1 MNNLREE
8 KMQVLKMIEEG
19 KINSQD
25 GLELLSALEEKED
38 LPTAKSSKWL
48 RIKVFDPEDNTKVN
62 VNVPIALLDVGLKF
76 ATKVSPELKNSDL
89 SAIDFNEIVEMIKSG
104 AEGKIVDVE
113 SGDGERVEIIVE

>member
-8 KMQVLKMIEEG
+8 KMQILKMIEDG
-19 KINSQD
+19 KINSKD
-25 GLELLSALEEKED
+25 GIELLSALEEKEN
-38 LPTAKSSKWL
+38 LPMPKSSKWL

-62 VNVPIALLDVGLKF
+62 VNVPIALIDVGLKF

-89 SAIDFNEIVEMIKSG
+89 NGIDFNEIVEMIKSG

-113 SGDGERVEIIVE
+113 SGDGERVEIVVE